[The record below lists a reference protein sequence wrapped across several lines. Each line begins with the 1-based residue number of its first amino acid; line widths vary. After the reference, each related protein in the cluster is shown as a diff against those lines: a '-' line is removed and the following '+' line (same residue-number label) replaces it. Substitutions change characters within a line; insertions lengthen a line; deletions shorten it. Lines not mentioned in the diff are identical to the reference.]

1 MKNTRLA
8 LVVVFSLVLT
18 FGFLGTPARAADET
32 KTLEIG
38 AVAWEEALA
47 LADLVEYVMEVEL
60 GVDVN
65 ITNPSIGPAYEA
77 TSNQDLDL
85 VIESWQPITH
95 AAYIE
100 EVGHELTY
108 FGPVYE
114 DAKLTWAV
122 PAYVPEDELSS
133 ISDLAKSEVKDKL
146 DKEIIGI
153 DPGAGLMQQSEKMM
167 EEYDA
172 LSDYTLVEGSGA
184 AMQASLKD
192 AVLHDE
198 WIVVTL
204 WQPHS
209 AYGRFDLRNLEEPK
223 KILGAEE
230 RVYFVGRQDFNEVFP
245 NKVSEF
251 FSRLHLPISMVNDL
265 TAMYGEMG
273 EGAGAKWAEDH
284 PEIIDYFINGVDALG

>member
-18 FGFLGTPARAADET
+18 FGFLSAPARAQNKKA
-32 KTLEIG
+32 LEIG

-47 LADLVEYVMEVEL
+47 LADLVQYVVETEI
-60 GVDVN
+60 GMNVN
-65 ITNPSIGPAYEA
+65 ITNPSIGPAYTA
-77 TSNQDLDL
+77 VSNQDLDL
-85 VIESWQPITH
+85 LIESWQPLTH
-95 AAYIE
+95 AAYME
-100 EVGHELTY
+100 QVAHEVTH

-122 PAYVPEDELSS
+122 PTYVPEDELNS
-133 ISDLAKSEVKDKL
+133 ISDLAKPEVKEKL
-146 DKEIIGI
+146 NSEIIGI

-167 EEYDA
+167 EEYPA
-172 LSDYTLVEGSGA
+172 LSDYTLVPGSGA

-192 AVLHDE
+192 AVLNDE

-209 AYGRFDLRNLEEPK
+209 AYGRFDLRNLEEPE

-230 RVYFVGRQDFNEVFP
+230 RVYFIGRVDFNEVFP
-245 NKVSEF
+245 NEVSEF
-251 FSRLHLPISMVNDL
+251 LSRLHLPISMVNDL

-273 EGAGAKWAEDH
+273 EGAGAEWAENH
-284 PEIIDYFINGVDALG
+284 PEIIDYFLNGVDALE